1 MTTTDFDMDFDD
13 QDDEA
18 RYEPAHVHR
27 WFLTIEKKHENGMV
41 LSFAFALCDFVGC
54 AARLDWREIEAVLN
68 RHVQPVPDPAGWG
81 LGRKL

>member
-1 MTTTDFDMDFDD
+1 MNATDFDMDFDD

-18 RYEPAHVHR
+18 RYEPAHVHK
-27 WFLTIEKKHENGMV
+27 WLVTI
-41 LSFAFALCDFVGC
+41 SYPDSIYAFCAVGGC
-54 AARLDWREIEAVLN
+54 PAKLNDDEISTVLN